1 MELLYTYNMP
11 GPFLSRE
18 VRRPEDAHAALRR
31 RRVAPARRTN
41 RSGVPAPRADGNTLA
56 PRAPIRLVAVLAVA
70 AEGEEGKLGVPV
82 ERVGGGVAL
91 DAVDLLAMRAC

>member
-1 MELLYTYNMP
+1 MP
-11 GPFLSRE
+11 GPFLSRG
-18 VRRPEDAHAALRR
+18 VCRPEDAHAVLRR

-70 AEGEEGKLGVPV
+70 AEGEEGELGVPV